1 MSKVKS
7 HLRGGAR
14 AGAGRPPKK
23 DKRVQLS
30 TTVTPETMER
40 LRAVAMKEGTSI
52 GRTIDEL
59 CRKK

>member
-1 MSKVKS
+1 MT
-7 HLRGGAR
+7 RGGR
-14 AGAGRPPKK
+14 RNGAGRPPKK
-23 DKRVQLS
+23 DKRLQLS

-40 LRAVAMKEGTSI
+40 LRAVAMKEKTSI